1 MSRING
7 DRGLPRIPSRP
18 DRMRVP
24 LWMLF
29 VAVVGKGLVLGVR
42 WCWRHRVAVPLGLA
56 LAMFTHRF
64 GLLGLVALLVAV
76 ALVAVVWRRVHP
88 RSFGWLARWV
98 RARVRLAFVYRRRW
112 RPAMV
117 HTDLAIRMPASNG
130 DQVTFDEYFPRIRS
144 IRSTRAADTL
154 RVELL
159 PGQTPEQWADQA
171 EALRHVFRA
180 RRCQVQA
187 EEHRFVRLHFHY
199 RDTLTRPVHPT
210 RLDHPG
216 PGPAIDHDASDLHG
230 ENADRGWDDD
240 VLDDGPAASD
250 ASATAG
256 PLVEGL
262 SAVPVG
268 RREDGS
274 PWTLPVRGTHVLVAG
289 ATGAGKG
296 SVLWSIIRGLGPAIR
311 AGLAELWVCDPK
323 GGMELAFGEP
333 LFTRFATT
341 TGEIADLL
349 DDAVSVMQ
357 QRTARLRGRTRLHTP
372 TTGEPLIVL
381 IVDEIASL
389 TAYVTDRDVKKRIG
403 AALPLLLSQGRA
415 PGVVVLAAVQDPRKE
430 VLPFRDLFPVRVAL
444 RMTEPE
450 QADLVLGSGARD
462 RGARAEE
469 IPVSLPGVGYV
480 LAEGQPEPVRVRAS
494 FIDDTEISRT
504 VLAYRPTPALA
515 GWTPDLS
522 PYLDDTPD
530 RPDGGGAGGWVPD
543 LDPYRDGTDSGPAG
557 WTPDLRPFQEPGG
570 PAANGSA
577 GWGEVA

>member
-7 DRGLPRIPSRP
+7 DRRLPRIPSRP
-18 DRMRVP
+18 DRVRVP
-24 LWMLF
+24 LWMLL
-29 VAVVGKGLVLGVR
+29 VAVAGKGLVLGVR
-42 WCWRHRVAVPLGLA
+42 WCWRHRVAVPLVLVLA
-56 LAMFTHRF
+56 VFTHRA
-64 GLLGLVALLVAV
+64 GPLRLVALLA
-76 ALVAVVWRRVHP
+76 ALTLVAVGWSQVHP
-88 RSFGWLARWV
+88 RSFGWLSRRV

-112 RPAMV
+112 VPAMV
-117 HTDLAIRMPASNG
+117 HTSLAIRMPASNG

-144 IRSTRAADTL
+144 IRSTRAVDTL

-187 EEHRFVRLHFHY
+187 EEHRYIRVHFHY
-199 RDTLTRPVHPT
+199 RDTLTGQIRPI
-210 RLDHPG
+210 RLDNPG
-216 PGPAIDHDASDLHG
+216 PVIDHETGDQTGGDPSNG
-230 ENADRGWDDD
+230 
-240 VLDDGPAASD
+240 GPAA
-250 ASATAG
+250 ASIVA
-256 PLVEGL
+256 GL
-262 SAVPVG
+262 SAIPIG
-268 RREDGS
+268 RCEDGS
-274 PWTLPVRGTHVLVAG
+274 PWTLPVRGTHLLVAG

-296 SVLWSIIRGLGPAIR
+296 SVLWSIIRGLGPAVR

-333 LFTRFATT
+333 LFTRFATRT
-341 TGEIADLL
+341 EEIADLL
-349 DDAVSVMQ
+349 DDAVAVMQ
-357 QRTARLRGRTRLHTP
+357 KRTGRLRGRTRLHTP

-381 IVDEIASL
+381 VVDEIASL

-462 RGARAEE
+462 RGARADE

-504 VLAYRPTPALA
+504 VLAYRPTPALGA

-522 PYLDDTPD
+522 AYLDDLPVVD
-530 RPDGGGAGGWVPD
+530 LPGVAG
-543 LDPYRDGTDSGPAG
+543 DSGSAG
-557 WTPDLRPFQEPGG
+557 WTPDLREFPGPDG
-570 PAANGSA
+570 PETNGFP